1 MAGFLFIEYPLTYA
15 AYLCRLLMQTRIK
28 NFLEEKVALYNRP
41 DFIIDDPIC
50 IPHRFS
56 GKADREIAGF
66 LAATLAWGRRKNIVN
81 SGLRLMELMDFSPAD
96 FVSRFSEKDLQRFDG
111 FVHRT
116 FCVTD
121 LAFFLYSLKN
131 IYQNHGGPEAVFYEG
146 ASRGSGLKDGICY
159 FRKVFF
165 EIPYPSRTLKHV
177 SDPAAGSAAKRLN
190 MFLRWMV
197 RKDEG
202 GVDFGIWDAFEPR
215 DLYCPLDIHSGRVAR
230 RLGLLC
236 RKQNDWK
243 AVEELTA
250 NLRGLDT
257 NDPVRFDYALFGMG
271 VFGHAEERPH

>member
-1 MAGFLFIEYPLTYA
+1 
-15 AYLCRLLMQTRIK
+15 MQTKIK
-28 NFLEEKVALYNRP
+28 DFLEEKVSQYNRP
-41 DFIIDDPIC
+41 DFIPDDPIW
-50 IPHRFS
+50 IPHQFS
-56 GKADREIAGF
+56 EKTDREIAGF
-66 LAATLAWGRRKNIVN
+66 MSATLAWGRRKSIVIN
-81 SGLRLMELMDFSPAD
+81 GLRLMELMDFSPAD

-121 LAFFLYSLKN
+121 LTFFLYSLKN
-131 IYQNHGGPEAVFYEG
+131 IYQNHGGLEAVFDEG
-146 ASRGSGLKDGICY
+146 ASLGSGLKDAICY

-165 EIPYPSRTLKHV
+165 EIPYPVRTLKHV
-177 SDPAAGSAAKRLN
+177 SNPAAGSAAKRLN

-202 GVDFGIWDAFEPR
+202 GVDFGIWDAFQPGE
-215 DLYCPLDIHSGRVAR
+215 LYCPLDIHSGRVAR

-250 NLRGLDT
+250 NLRELDMD
-257 NDPVRFDYALFGMG
+257 DPVRYDFALFGMG
-271 VFGHAEERPH
+271 VFGHDEERSH